1 MLTLRQIE
9 VIRAVEM
16 AGTIAGAA
24 DLLNVSAPGLSRLIK
39 NTEETLGF
47 KLFQRRSGTFIPAVE
62 ARAVFEQINI
72 VFDRFEALEGALVDL
87 QKGRENDLSFASVP
101 SLSEYVVPRAIR
113 DVRKKFPD
121 LYIDLNIL
129 KIEEAVDYLLLERG
143 EFVAMSYSFENP
155 AVEFKLLREG
165 ALVAVVPD
173 DHPLAGR
180 SRVAP
185 AELVEWPIIGV
196 DRRDP
201 YGEIMARPFV
211 EAGIEAP
218 LSIQARY
225 VQTVVNLVR
234 QGLGVAIIDEFAAMA
249 PRMSGVARLSIDSS
263 CVHRAYAA
271 VKKGRTLSSYAEFAI
286 SALESAARGDSDKP
300 APRPKAARQRLT

>member
-16 AGTIAGAA
+16 AGTIAGAS

-62 ARAVFEQINI
+62 ARAVFDQINV
-72 VFDRFEALEGALVDL
+72 VFDRFEALEGALKDL
-87 QKGRENDLSFASVP
+87 QTGRENHLSFASVP
-101 SLSEYVVPRAIR
+101 SLSEYVVPRAVK
-113 DVRKKFPD
+113 DVRAKFPS
-121 LYIDLNIL
+121 LYIDLNII

-143 EFVAMSYSFENP
+143 EFVAMSYSFVNP
-155 AVEFKLLREG
+155 AIEFSLLREG
-165 ALVAVVPD
+165 SLIAVVPEG
-173 DHPLAGR
+173 HPLAGR
-180 SRVAP
+180 SSVKA

-201 YGEIMARPFV
+201 YGEITAGPFV
-211 EAGIEAP
+211 EAGVDAP

-249 PRMSGVARLSIDSS
+249 PRMTDVVRVPVATS
-263 CVHRAYAA
+263 CTHRAYAA

-286 SALESAARGDSDKP
+286 EAIRTAAQGEDGEAKAP
-300 APRPKAARQRLT
+300 AKLKRQK

>member
-24 DLLNVSAPGLSRLIK
+24 ELLNVSAPGLSRLIK
-39 NTEETLGF
+39 NTEDTLGF
-47 KLFQRRSGTFIPAVE
+47 KLFQRRSGTFIPAIE
-62 ARAVFEQINI
+62 ARAVFDQINI
-72 VFDRFEALEGALVDL
+72 VFDRFEALEGALLDL
-87 QKGRENDLSFASVP
+87 RSGRENHLAFASVP
-101 SLSEYVVPRAIR
+101 SLSEYVVPRAIK
-113 DVRKKFPD
+113 DVRKAFPS
-121 LYIDLNIL
+121 LYIDLNII

-155 AVEFKLLREG
+155 AVEFTLLREG
-165 ALVAVVPD
+165 ALVAVVPTG
-173 DHPLAGR
+173 HPLAGR
-180 SRVAP
+180 SLVEA
-185 AELVEWPIIGV
+185 AELVQWPIIGV

-201 YGEIMARPFV
+201 YGEITARPFV
-211 EAGIEAP
+211 EAGVDAP

-234 QGLGVAIIDEFAAMA
+234 QDLGVAIIDEFAAMS
-249 PRMSGVARLSIDSS
+249 PRLADVVAIPLSTA

-271 VKKGRTLSSYAEFAI
+271 MKKGRTLSSYAEFTI
-286 SALESAARGDSDKP
+286 AAVKAAAQGEN
-300 APRPKAARQRLT
+300 AAPKAAGKTPRKN